1 MQASITGANHI
12 TPGAAGFRP
21 EFLDFRRG
29 IRVGRLEEQERI
41 TRIIK
46 HALEERY
53 GQSFITEKWGRGVYW
68 RWIGWLPLA
77 NRAAKPLS
85 SHLSF
90 GCAKFFIYLDTE
102 EELFQCGMQVERG
115 YIRPPAGNRACR
127 LQADWDWHRLLAG
140 LKPRGRLERE
150 LRRLLREGFRIF
162 GGGWESGA
170 ADYGAKDF
178 PGVAELRRILENAP
192 KSHWAGF
199 QLYYPMTETEV
210 KASTG
215 EDLVHSMLAVFD
227 ETAPVM
233 NCVMQ
238 IRLGAAPSAAAAARA
253 TMR

>member
-1 MQASITGANHI
+1 MRGAHSITPVA
-12 TPGAAGFRP
+12 TGFRP

-29 IRVGRLEEQERI
+29 IRVGRLEEHERI

-46 HALEERY
+46 HALEARY
-53 GQSFITEKWGRGVYW
+53 GQPFITEKWGRGVYW

-77 NRAAKPLS
+77 NRTAKPLS
-85 SHLSF
+85 SHVSF
-90 GCAKFFIYLDTE
+90 GCAKFFIYMDTE
-102 EELFQCGMQVERG
+102 EKLFQCGMQVERG

-140 LKPRGRLERE
+140 LKRRSRLEHE
-150 LRRLLREGFRIF
+150 LRRLLKEGFRIF

-178 PGVAELRRILENAP
+178 PGVTELRRTLENAP

-199 QLYYPMTETEV
+199 QLYYPITEAEV
-210 KASTG
+210 KASMG
-215 EDLVHSMLAVFD
+215 QDLVDCILAVFD

-238 IRLGAAPSAAAAARA
+238 IRLVGATAAARA
-253 TMR
+253 VRGTIS